1 MAKTDKFSFLN
12 YEYLTKDIKKLPNA
26 RLSDL
31 EKKYTF
37 SYLGGHYGIKNTSPD
52 FDQTHV
58 KPKKKN
64 KILICFFTKILF
76 SLLRIFKF
84 LNKTFFFSRFI

>member
-52 FDQTHV
+52 FD
-58 KPKKKN
+58 
-64 KILICFFTKILF
+64 
-76 SLLRIFKF
+76 
-84 LNKTFFFSRFI
+84 